1 MTAMEDLIIIAV
13 LVCILGAAARYL
25 YKAKKRGAGC
35 IGCSC
40 GGKCSC
46 GCGGSEGK
54 TPGERP

>member
-1 MTAMEDLIIIAV
+1 MEDLIIIAV
-13 LVCILGAAARYL
+13 LICILGGAARYL

-35 IGCSC
+35 IGCDC

-54 TPGERP
+54 APGERP